1 MSDEDKKELRQEQ
14 LIELRQKQFEMA
26 MNGDVRMLIWLGK
39 QYLGQ
44 SEKPEVVTDEL
55 CDGFDLEE
63 ITEWDGRPISDIVFS
78 ECKDEDCKCKDC
90 RKCDKIKMDI

>member
-1 MSDEDKKELRQEQ
+1 MSDKDTIDLKTAQ
-14 LIELRQKQFEMA
+14 LVEIRQKQFEMA

-44 SEKPEVVTDEL
+44 KDNPEFINEEL

-63 ITEWDGRPISDIVFS
+63 IGTNHRPFDKIVLQ
-78 ECKDEDCKCKDC
+78 ECD
-90 RKCDKIKMDI
+90 RKCNCVDCGKHPELIL